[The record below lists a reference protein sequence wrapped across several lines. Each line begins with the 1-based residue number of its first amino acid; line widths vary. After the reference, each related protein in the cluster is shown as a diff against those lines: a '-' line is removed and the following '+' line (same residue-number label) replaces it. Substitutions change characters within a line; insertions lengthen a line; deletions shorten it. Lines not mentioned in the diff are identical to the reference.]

1 MADVAALSVA
11 GISIGQTAYSY
22 AQFMPPLRE
31 VRKAGRGDAEMRGD
45 VLLGQVVAGSI
56 SITIGVL
63 LSMMT
68 DSHLPAMMTIA
79 VALIIAAAYQFAMN
93 GNRVMEP

>member
-1 MADVAALSVA
+1 MADLAALSVA
-11 GISIGQTAYSY
+11 SISIGQTAYSY

-31 VRKAGRGDAEMRGD
+31 VRKAGGADTDMRGD
-45 VLLGQVVAGSI
+45 VLLGQAVAGTI

-68 DSHLPAMMTIA
+68 DSHLPAVMAIA
-79 VALIIAAAYQFAMN
+79 VALIIAAAYQYALN
-93 GNRVMEP
+93 GNRVMES